1 MEIGPMGLIGPLG
14 PIGDVIYCS
23 DEDFKTLVM
32 LGEKLTRH
40 AALMTLM
47 LPEEAEKVLPTEL
60 TDTIAERHAKELLD
74 KLNNEFTTQ
83 EAYDAGESLN
93 MGKSTVKD
101 HLSFALENKLIER
114 LERGKYRKL

>member
-32 LGEKLTRH
+32 LAEKLTRH

-47 LPEEAEKVLPTEL
+47 LPEEEKLLDSQVKSKKAENVENWFEALGEKFTTAKAIEVGKQLGKS
-60 TDTIAERHAKELLD
+60 DRTIADWIKTMLED
-74 KLNNEFTTQ
+74 K
-83 EAYDAGESLN
+83 
-93 MGKSTVKD
+93 KIVKT
-101 HLSFALENKLIER
+101 NKGLYQ
-114 LERGKYRKL
+114 KV